1 MKQLVSDQELIH
13 YLDGNLSDQ
22 EIKTL
27 QARLEEQGEPDKLDK
42 WIEDHFPADKAQK
55 LIIGVAV
62 VLGIALSVL
71 LDMLFQP
78 TYAVAAKI
86 SSTFLEETDRND
98 KH

>member
-27 QARLEEQGEPDKLDK
+27 QARLEEQGEPDLLYHLDLAQ
-42 WIEDHFPADKAQK
+42 EKAMELQAEE
-55 LIIGVAV
+55 LFGTDNFEIGQ
-62 VLGIALSVL
+62 
-71 LDMLFQP
+71 DMLFQP